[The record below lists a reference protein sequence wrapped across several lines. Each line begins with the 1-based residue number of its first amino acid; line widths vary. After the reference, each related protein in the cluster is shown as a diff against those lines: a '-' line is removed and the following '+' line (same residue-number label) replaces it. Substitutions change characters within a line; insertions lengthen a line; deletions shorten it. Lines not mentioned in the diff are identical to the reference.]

1 MSPLLCASEVFSVC
15 VAFRIMIMTFF
26 FIIIKQNEKTTG
38 IKSCTCMFMLWLN
51 IDCYTIRFKGT
62 ESFKNNLCRRPSQ

>member
-1 MSPLLCASEVFSVC
+1 MIPLPCALESFSVC

-26 FIIIKQNEKTTG
+26 FIIIRQNEKNYRYQVMYMS
-38 IKSCTCMFMLWLN
+38 IYADLN

-62 ESFKNNLCRRPSQ
+62 ESFKNNLCSHPSQ